1 LNILSE
7 DINRNDNDFDRDAGI
22 IKAILESGNSI
33 ELQATG
39 YSMFPTFIPGN
50 RVVVKPLP
58 GGTLPQP
65 GNVVVFQNNGVRVM
79 HRLIRIAGDNNG
91 NPLFI
96 TRGDS
101 GIEPDKPV
109 TRQQLT
115 GIAVTCKGTKREYPV
130 RSFLPPVWRYVLNR
144 RLLRVYIIIRR
155 LGLR

>member
-7 DINRNDNDFDRDAGI
+7 DINRNDNDFNRDAGI
-22 IKAILESGNSI
+22 IKAVLESGNSV
-33 ELQATG
+33 ELPAEG

-50 RVVVKPLP
+50 RVVIKPVP

-65 GNVVVFQNNGVRVM
+65 GNVVVFQKSGVLVM
-79 HRLIRIAGDNNG
+79 HRLIRIALDDNG

-109 TRQQLT
+109 TRQQLI
-115 GIAVTCKGTKREYPV
+115 GIAVTGKGTKKEYPI
-130 RSFLPPVWRYVLNR
+130 RSFLPPAWKYILNR
-144 RLLRVYIIIRR
+144 RLLSVYIIIRR